1 MLNYRTDLC
10 TTARAAVRMRGIDGL
25 PADMNPLRELF
36 PEAVVNPATEATPAQ
51 ASNALFRKP
60 LRVGSI
66 GSSIKKCF

>member
-1 MLNYRTDLC
+1 
-10 TTARAAVRMRGIDGL
+10 MRGIDGL
-25 PADMNPLRELF
+25 PADMKPLRELF